1 MLSVEIPIKIQ
12 FYDLDPMNIVW
23 HGNYARYFEEVRCE
37 LLEKIGYNYDEMQRS
52 GYIWPIVTMETK
64 YIRSIHFFQEILVTA
79 TLREYQN
86 RLKIEYIIRDK
97 KTGEVLTKAHTIQ
110 VAVKIDTNELCLE
123 SPPALIDKIKA
134 VL

>member
-123 SPPALIDKIKA
+123 SPPALVNKIKA
-134 VL
+134 IQ